1 MGGRERIK
9 KLAKKSLEEKWYPIQ
24 KIPRPLTYMD
34 LDHDCA
40 FCYDAKIRDKKN
52 PCKVCYISK
61 MTPNICNDMSVN
73 NVDKV
78 IKLLEQ
84 LAENGEIL

>member
-1 MGGRERIK
+1 MTDKERIK
-9 KLAKKSLEEKWYPIQ
+9 ELAKKSLEEKWYLIQ
-24 KIPRPLTYMD
+24 KIPRLLTYMD
-34 LDHDCA
+34 LDDDCA
-40 FCYDAKIRDKKN
+40 FCYDANIRDKKN

-61 MTPNICNDMSVN
+61 MTPNICNTMSIN
-73 NVDKV
+73 NADKV